1 MDTPI
6 YSLKFGLPYYSKES
20 QMDVLKKIAGS
31 LREKGYLVIGKEC
44 GDVRK
49 ECGDVRKECG
59 DVPMT
64 LITLNLCAR
73 PLRQATTDTIQSKLR

>member
-31 LREKGYLVIGKEC
+31 LREKGYLVIGKDESLPLTYPTLF
-44 GDVRK
+44 
-49 ECGDVRKECG
+49 
-59 DVPMT
+59 VPVFPT
-64 LITLNLCAR
+64 ENIYEKFGGQLAKYS
-73 PLRQATTDTIQSKLR
+73 ASE

>member
-6 YSLKFGLPYYSKES
+6 YSLKFSLPYYSKES

-31 LREKGYLVIGKEC
+31 LREKGDLVIG
-44 GDVRK
+44 
-49 ECGDVRKECG
+49 KECG

-64 LITLNLCAR
+64 LIILNLCAR
-73 PLRQATTDTIQSKLR
+73 PLRQATTGTIQSKLR

>member
-49 ECGDVRKECG
+49 ECGDV
-59 DVPMT
+59 PMT
-64 LITLNLCAR
+64 LIILNLCAR
-73 PLRQATTDTIQSKLR
+73 PLRQATTGTIQSKLR